1 MSEYAQRFAE
11 NDIDASVLRDL
22 TGQDLKGLNC
32 LAEAAQIVET
42 TDEPFSGAALH
53 RLRGDLLN
61 AAGNRAAAERSYP
74 GGYES

>member
-32 LAEAAQIVET
+32 LAEAARIIET
-42 TDEPFSGAALH
+42 TEERMGEAALH
-53 RLRGDLLN
+53 RVRGDLLN
-61 AAGNRAAAERSYP
+61 ATGDPSAAERSYP